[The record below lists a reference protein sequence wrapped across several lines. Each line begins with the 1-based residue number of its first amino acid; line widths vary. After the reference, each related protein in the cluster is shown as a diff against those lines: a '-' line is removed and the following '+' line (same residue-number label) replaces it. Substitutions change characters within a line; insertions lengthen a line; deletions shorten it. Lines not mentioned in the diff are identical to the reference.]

1 MSQDFEYILP
11 DLYFSL
17 TGQPRQIRQRQL
29 LVLVKRFNT
38 LNSVIRISLT
48 CSIIQGWS
56 LMSQE
61 GCAATLDV
69 KHILSQTQ
77 TSLHILQNSS
87 FYQSYCSYV
96 VDFIS
101 QTLLHAKLCQQTE
114 YDSKGAELFS
124 ARTFDFVSR
133 WVGV

>member
-77 TSLHILQNSS
+77 TSLHTLQNSS

-114 YDSKGAELFS
+114 YDSKGAV
-124 ARTFDFVSR
+124 RTFFSQNF
-133 WVGV
+133 

>member
-17 TGQPRQIRQRQL
+17 IGQPRQIRQRQL

-61 GCAATLDV
+61 GCATTLDV
-69 KHILSQTQ
+69 KHFES
-77 TSLHILQNSS
+77 NSKFFS
-87 FYQSYCSYV
+87 AHFAELKLLAELLL
-96 VDFIS
+96 VDFIF

-114 YDSKGAELFS
+114 YDSKGAV
-124 ARTFDFVSR
+124 RTFFSQNF
-133 WVGV
+133 

>member
-77 TSLHILQNSS
+77 SSSLHTLQNSS
-87 FYQSYCSYV
+87 FYQSYCS
-96 VDFIS
+96 
-101 QTLLHAKLCQQTE
+101 
-114 YDSKGAELFS
+114 
-124 ARTFDFVSR
+124 
-133 WVGV
+133 